1 MEADVFGAHWVSLEA
16 TQGQAVSDD
25 QGGQPFTRG
34 EEPVVGEFVV
44 AVTGEG
50 VERFFDAFE
59 NALKHVVERGFN
71 QRGREP
77 QVVLGEVVDQSSSVA
92 RLLCGSHEA
101 VGCSPEG

>member
-1 MEADVFGAHWVSLEA
+1 M
-16 TQGQAVSDD
+16 SDH

-34 EEPVVGEFVV
+34 EEPVVSDFVV
-44 AVTGEG
+44 AITGEG

-77 QVVLGEVVDQSSSVA
+77 QVVLGEVVDQSSGIP
-92 RLLCGSHEA
+92 RLLCGSHET
-101 VGCSPEG
+101 VGGPPEG

>member
-1 MEADVFGAHWVSLEA
+1 MSLEA
-16 TQGQAVSDD
+16 TQGQTVSDH

-34 EEPVVGEFVV
+34 EEPVVSDFVV
-44 AVTGEG
+44 AITGEG

-92 RLLCGSHEA
+92 RLLSGSHEA